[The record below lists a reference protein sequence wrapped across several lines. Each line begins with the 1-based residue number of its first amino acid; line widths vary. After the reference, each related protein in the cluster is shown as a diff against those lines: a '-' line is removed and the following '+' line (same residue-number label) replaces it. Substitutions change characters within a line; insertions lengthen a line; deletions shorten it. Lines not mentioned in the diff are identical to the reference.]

1 MNATLK
7 VTVGLSVGLSV
18 ILGLKQDK
26 GSKEEEE
33 AVVSGNDWKKMRKM
47 KVKGEEQKASE
58 ESLFTYENSNSRLVS
73 FYLFLL
79 NAWNL
84 FCKYIYQYANMLM
97 DKDVSVQKSQ

>member
-18 ILGLKQDK
+18 ISGLKQDK

-58 ESLFTYENSNSRLVS
+58 ESLFTYENSKSKLVS

-79 NAWNL
+79 NA
-84 FCKYIYQYANMLM
+84 
-97 DKDVSVQKSQ
+97 

>member
-7 VTVGLSVGLSV
+7 VTVGLSV

-47 KVKGEEQKASE
+47 KVKGEEQKVSE
-58 ESLFTYENSNSRLVS
+58 ESLFTYENSKSKLVS

-79 NAWNL
+79 NA
-84 FCKYIYQYANMLM
+84 
-97 DKDVSVQKSQ
+97 

>member
-18 ILGLKQDK
+18 IWGLKQDK

-47 KVKGEEQKASE
+47 KVKGEEQTASE
-58 ESLFTYENSNSRLVS
+58 ESLFTYENSKSKLVS

-79 NAWNL
+79 NA
-84 FCKYIYQYANMLM
+84 
-97 DKDVSVQKSQ
+97 

>member
-18 ILGLKQDK
+18 ILGLKLDK

-58 ESLFTYENSNSRLVS
+58 ESLFTYENSKSKLVS

-79 NAWNL
+79 NA
-84 FCKYIYQYANMLM
+84 
-97 DKDVSVQKSQ
+97 

>member
-47 KVKGEEQKASE
+47 KVKGEEQKA
-58 ESLFTYENSNSRLVS
+58 
-73 FYLFLL
+73 
-79 NAWNL
+79 
-84 FCKYIYQYANMLM
+84 
-97 DKDVSVQKSQ
+97 